1 MKRSSS
7 LMDSTVSS
15 VQDAC
20 SHDKESLDDLKRKL
34 DRVMVE
40 LESARAAAQAQRQLH
55 DTRVEHL
62 ENLLDIAQRER
73 DEAREQCF
81 QLQERILGSCLL
93 ELPPALSSIQPDQS
107 PIKIFSSPDLKFEE
121 GELLHHFQQELLFTD
136 QQREEDLHYY
146 LQQQHCQEQLDLQEQ
161 ADKPHMQVLNQQE
174 NKLLSQTELCIQVQQ
189 HSEENSLPLCTM
201 TKETLQDLDL
211 QLTQPWLSN
220 DKELS
225 VSGMTS
231 VCFSPFQFVSDGSYL
246 GENDFSQLSPPISAI
261 ETCSPPV
268 ASEVSP
274 FFSSPRLQRGSVVA
288 SLLSPLDPFT
298 TLLSKQILH
307 LPEPPEAD
315 PQVMLRSLPEKGKL
329 LQAVM
334 QAGPLL
340 QTLLLAG
347 PLPQWRHPPPP
358 LNSMEIPRVPMSSR
372 SLSVPLSHQVPHPI
386 EVQSISENHGQ
397 YMTSSSVVHRSL
409 LTSSVQGSLMS
420 IPAASKTVCET
431 SLNHM

>member
-1 MKRSSS
+1 
-7 LMDSTVSS
+7 MDTVSS
-15 VQDAC
+15 VQDVC
-20 SHDKESLDDLKRKL
+20 SHDEESLDDLKCKL
-34 DRVMVE
+34 VRVMVE
-40 LESARAAAQAQRQLH
+40 LESARAAAQAQQQLH
-55 DTRVEHL
+55 ETRVEHL

-93 ELPPALSSIQPDQS
+93 ELPPALSSIQPES

-121 GELLHHFQQELLFTD
+121 EELLHHFQQELLFTD
-136 QQREEDLHYY
+136 QQQEEDLHYY
-146 LQQQHCQEQLDLQEQ
+146 LQQQHHQEQLGLQEQ
-161 ADKPHMQVLNQQE
+161 ADKPHMKVLNLQE
-174 NKLLSQTELCIQVQQ
+174 NKLLSQTELYIQAQQ

-225 VSGMTS
+225 VSGITS
-231 VCFSPFQFVSDGSYL
+231 ATPFQFVSDGSYL
-246 GENDFSQLSPPISAI
+246 GENDFSHLSPPISAI

-268 ASEVSP
+268 APEVSAL
-274 FFSSPRLQRGSVVA
+274 FSSPRLQRGSVIA
-288 SLLSPLDPFT
+288 SLLSPLEPFT

-347 PLPQWRHPPPP
+347 PLPQWRHPPPA
-358 LNSMEIPRVPMSSR
+358 LNSLEIPRVPMSSR
-372 SLSVPLSHQVPHPI
+372 SMSVPLSDPVPHPI

-397 YMTSSSVVHRSL
+397 YMTTSSMVHRSIF
-409 LTSSVQGSLMS
+409 TSSVQGSLMS

-431 SLNHM
+431 SLDNHM